1 MRSIVKIAACLCLLL
16 TVWSAAAVVAH
27 HHASNSES
35 LTCPVCVAARAPAAA
50 IARAGGPKPVFL
62 FLSTVR
68 SEPVSAKY
76 RLVVF
81 ALSVRPPPAA

>member
-1 MRSIVKIAACLCLLL
+1 MRSLIKIAAYLCLLL

-35 LTCPVCVAARAPAAA
+35 LTCPVCVAARAPAAITGTSGA
-50 IARAGGPKPVFL
+50 KPVFL

-68 SEPVSAKY
+68 SEAVPAKY

-81 ALSVRPPPAA
+81 ALSIRPPPTA